1 VAGVTRNI
9 VLLVIIAFVT
19 AAGYFSI
26 EGWRNAIL
34 GAGIAAATWVVSSRL
49 FRHLGRFR
57 QPRGSLFDRALHV
70 SDEGPGRP
78 ADLEAVERLFGWRT
92 YAPDEFD
99 KRIRP
104 SILRL
109 VERRLMD
116 RRGIDPTTDP
126 ERAREHLGPE
136 LQALLLE
143 RAETGA
149 DTQRLSSLIDEVEA
163 I

>member
-1 VAGVTRNI
+1 MAGLTRTI
-9 VLLVIIAFVT
+9 VILAIIASAT

-34 GAGIAAATWVVSSRL
+34 GAGIAGAAWVVSSRL

-57 QPRGSLFDRALHV
+57 QPKASLFDRALHI
-70 SDEGPGRP
+70 SDAGPDRP

-104 SILRL
+104 SILKL
-109 VERRLMD
+109 VERRLID
-116 RRGIDPTTDP
+116 RHGIDPTTDP
-126 ERAREHLGPE
+126 ERARPHLGPE
-136 LQALLLE
+136 LRALLIE
-143 RAETGA
+143 REEMGA
-149 DTQRLSSLIDEVEA
+149 DTRALAVLIDEVEA
-163 I
+163 L